1 MKKKD
6 INKSLNEMKKF
17 IISEMKRESANW
29 DKYEGY
35 DEEKVFKSEYIKI
48 SIIKNVGKLTKFFVS
63 FNNNVR
69 ELHSLKYIG
78 ISNIRFY
85 FLLRNVIRLSNR
97 NAEIKRKIG
106 VSYAWEKF
114 LSRNKDLNR
123 DRKLDDILK

>member
-29 DKYEGY
+29 DKYEY

-97 NAEIKRKIG
+97 NAEIKRKID

>member
-29 DKYEGY
+29 DKYEY

>member
-29 DKYEGY
+29 HLYKAF
-35 DEEKVFKSEYIKI
+35 DEEKFFKSEYIKI
-48 SIIKNVGKLTKFFVS
+48 SLIKKDGKIKVLVS
-63 FNNNVR
+63 FDSR
-69 ELHSLKYIG
+69 SELYSLKDIG

-97 NAEIKRKIG
+97 NAEIKRKID

-114 LSRNKDLNR
+114 LASNKDLDR
-123 DRKLDDILK
+123 DKKVR

>member
-17 IISEMKRESANW
+17 IISEMKREYANW
-29 DKYEGY
+29 DKYEGH
-35 DEEKVFKSEYIKI
+35 DEAKVFKSEYIKI
-48 SIIKNVGKLTKFFVS
+48 TIIKNVGKLTKFFVS